1 MNNSLDINIS
11 LVNEMLSLSCL
22 IYDFNKELKFKKETK
37 KFTIN
42 NANIESLK
50 ISNTRKK
57 MLRDLF
63 KLYENDN
70 YNIIK
75 LFNINGIQVAI
86 ILNHSDK
93 RINVVFRGSIELSDW
108 LYNLFIFKKNI
119 KKNIKNNIN
128 INNIKVHS
136 SFYNLL
142 FNNNLYT
149 DILNEIIKLTNQY
162 TDYKLNVTGHS
173 LGGALAT
180 LFSFFLSYSIT
191 SKIYIF
197 SFASP
202 RVGNRKWAN
211 IFNNKENLIH
221 YRFVNQKDI
230 VTTIPYFYYS
240 HCGHYININKNSS
253 VDIINKQHYKDIN
266 SMINYYSARDHYID
280 KYYTNFNLCYNI
292 NI

>member
-1 MNNSLDINIS
+1 MNNSLDVEFS
-11 LVNEMLSLSCL
+11 LVNEMLSLACL
-22 IYDFNKELKFKKETK
+22 VYNCNNELKLKKEK
-37 KFTIN
+37 NKFTIN
-42 NANIESLK
+42 NLNIESLK
-50 ISNTRKK
+50 ISNTRKNI
-57 MLRDLF
+57 LRDLF

-75 LFNINGIQVAI
+75 LFDINGLQVGI

-93 RINVVFRGSIELSDW
+93 RINVVFRGSDELSDW
-108 LYNLFIFKKNI
+108 LHNFFIFKKNI
-119 KKNIKNNIN
+119 NNNIKV
-128 INNIKVHS
+128 NNIKVHS
-136 SFYNLL
+136 GFYKLL

-149 DILNEIIKLTNQY
+149 DILNEIKKLTNQY
-162 TDYKLNVTGHS
+162 TDYTLNVTGHS

-180 LFSFFLSYSIT
+180 LFGFFLSYSIT

-202 RVGNRKWAN
+202 RVGNRIWAN

-230 VTTIPYFYYS
+230 VTAIPYFYYS
-240 HCGHYININKNSS
+240 HCGNYININKNSS
-253 VDIINKQHYKDIN
+253 LHVINKQDYKDIN
-266 SMINYYSARDHYID
+266 SIINYYSARDHNID
-280 KYYTNFNLCYNI
+280 KYYINFNLCYNI

>member
-1 MNNSLDINIS
+1 MNNSLDINVS
-11 LVNEMLSLSCL
+11 LVNEMLSFACL
-22 IYDFNKELKFKKETK
+22 IYNCNKELKLKKK
-37 KFTIN
+37 NKFTIN
-42 NANIESLK
+42 NVNIESLK
-50 ISNTRKK
+50 ISNTRKII
-57 MLRDLF
+57 LRDLF
-63 KLYENDN
+63 KLYEDDN
-70 YNIIK
+70 YNYDIIK
-75 LFNINGIQVAI
+75 LFDINGVQVGI

-93 RINVVFRGSIELSDW
+93 RINVVFRGSDELSDW

-119 KKNIKNNIN
+119 NNNIKL
-128 INNIKVHS
+128 NNIKVHS
-136 SFYNLL
+136 GFYKLL
-142 FNNNLYT
+142 FNHNLYT
-149 DILNEIIKLTNQY
+149 DILNEIKKLTNQY

-180 LFSFFLSYSIT
+180 LFGFFLSYSIT

-230 VTTIPYFYYS
+230 VTAIPYFYYS
-240 HCGHYININKNSS
+240 HCGNYININKNST
-253 VDIINKQHYKDIN
+253 VDVINKQHYKDKN
-266 SMINYYSARDHYID
+266 SIINYYTVRDHNID
-280 KYYTNFNLCYNI
+280 KYYINFNLCYNI

>member
-42 NANIESLK
+42 NA
-50 ISNTRKK
+50 T
-57 MLRDLF
+57 
-63 KLYENDN
+63 
-70 YNIIK
+70 IIK
-75 LFNINGIQVAI
+75 LFNINGIQVGI

-93 RINVVFRGSIELSDW
+93 RINVVFRGSFELSDW
-108 LYNLFIFKKNI
+108 LYNLFIF

-292 NI
+292 KI

>member
-1 MNNSLDINIS
+1 MNNSLDVEFS
-11 LVNEMLSLSCL
+11 LVNEMLSLACL
-22 IYDFNKELKFKKETK
+22 VYDCNKELKLKKEK
-37 KFTIN
+37 NYFTIN
-42 NANIESLK
+42 NLNIESLK
-50 ISNTRKK
+50 ISNTRKHI
-57 MLRDLF
+57 LRDLF

-75 LFNINGIQVAI
+75 LFDINGVQVGI

-93 RINVVFRGSIELSDW
+93 RINLVFRGSDELSDW
-108 LYNLFIFKKNI
+108 LHNFFIFKKNI
-119 KKNIKNNIN
+119 NNNIKV
-128 INNIKVHS
+128 NNIKVHS
-136 SFYNLL
+136 GFYKLL

-191 SKIYIF
+191 SKIYIY

-202 RVGNRKWAN
+202 RVGNRIWAN

-230 VTTIPYFYYS
+230 VTAIPYFYYS
-240 HCGHYININKNSS
+240 HCGNYININKNSS
-253 VDIINKQHYKDIN
+253 VDVINKQDYKDIN
-266 SMINYYSARDHYID
+266 SIRNYYSVKDHNID
-280 KYYTNFNLCYNI
+280 KYYINFNLCYNI
-292 NI
+292 KI

>member
-11 LVNEMLSLSCL
+11 LVNEMLSLACL
-22 IYDFNKELKFKKETK
+22 VYDCNKELKLKKEK
-37 KFTIN
+37 NNFTIN
-42 NANIESLK
+42 NLNIESLK
-50 ISNTRKK
+50 ISNTRKNI
-57 MLRDLF
+57 LRDLF

-75 LFNINGIQVAI
+75 LFDINGVQVGI

-93 RINVVFRGSIELSDW
+93 RINVVFRGSDELSDW
-108 LYNLFIFKKNI
+108 LHNFFIFKKHINNNI
-119 KKNIKNNIN
+119 KL
-128 INNIKVHS
+128 NNIKVHS
-136 SFYNLL
+136 GFYKLL

-180 LFSFFLSYSIT
+180 LFSFFLSHSIT

-202 RVGNRKWAN
+202 RVGNRTWAI
-211 IFNNKENLIH
+211 IFNNKKNLIH

-230 VTTIPYFYYS
+230 VTAIPYFYYS
-240 HCGHYININKNSS
+240 HCGNYININKNSL
-253 VDIINKQHYKDIN
+253 VNVINKQDYKDIN
-266 SMINYYSARDHYID
+266 SIINYYSVRDHNID
-280 KYYTNFNLCYNI
+280 KYYINFNLCYNI
-292 NI
+292 KI

>member
-1 MNNSLDINIS
+1 MNNSLDVEFS
-11 LVNEMLSLSCL
+11 LVNEMLSLACL
-22 IYDFNKELKFKKETK
+22 VYNCNNELKLKKEK
-37 KFTIN
+37 NKFTIN
-42 NANIESLK
+42 NLNIESLK
-50 ISNTRKK
+50 ISNTRKNI
-57 MLRDLF
+57 LRDLF

-75 LFNINGIQVAI
+75 LFDINGLQVGI

-93 RINVVFRGSIELSDW
+93 RINVVFRGSDELSDW
-108 LYNLFIFKKNI
+108 LHNFFIFKKNI
-119 KKNIKNNIN
+119 NNNIKV
-128 INNIKVHS
+128 NNIKVHS
-136 SFYNLL
+136 GFYKLL

-149 DILNEIIKLTNQY
+149 DILNEIKKLTNQY
-162 TDYKLNVTGHS
+162 TDYTLNVTGHS

-180 LFSFFLSYSIT
+180 LFGFFLSYSIT

-202 RVGNRKWAN
+202 RVGNRIWAN

-230 VTTIPYFYYS
+230 VTAIPYFYYS
-240 HCGHYININKNSS
+240 HCGNYININKNSS
-253 VDIINKQHYKDIN
+253 VHVINKQDYKDIN
-266 SMINYYSARDHYID
+266 SIINYYSARDHNID
-280 KYYTNFNLCYNI
+280 KYYINFNLCYNI